1 MNHRP
6 RKRFGQHWLTSE
18 TVLHQILNAAQ
29 ISKSDR
35 ILEIGPGTGLLTRW
49 LTSLAES
56 VVAIEI
62 DRNLCSSLRKK
73 FQESPNFFLIEGDI
87 LSLNLDALGERLLN
101 PSDWRNPN
109 KVVANIPY
117 YITGPILEKLLGT
130 IAAPNPDAFDMIVLL
145 VQKEVAMRLCAQSGS
160 SDFGALSV
168 RIQYLADCELV
179 CVVPPKAFTPP
190 PAVESAVVRLRPRSI
205 DPPVENPRGL
215 EVLVKMG
222 FNAKRKMLRNN
233 LKNLIERDRLIEVL
247 ERLNLN
253 AQARAED
260 LGVTDWIALSNHL
273 SQKELSNR

>member
-1 MNHRP
+1 
-6 RKRFGQHWLTSE
+6 
-18 TVLHQILNAAQ
+18 
-29 ISKSDR
+29 
-35 ILEIGPGTGLLTRW
+35 
-49 LTSLAES
+49 
-56 VVAIEI
+56 
-62 DRNLCSSLRKK
+62 
-73 FQESPNFFLIEGDI
+73 
-87 LSLNLDALGERLLN
+87 
-101 PSDWRNPN
+101 
-109 KVVANIPY
+109 
-117 YITGPILEKLLGT
+117 
-130 IAAPNPDAFDMIVLL
+130 
-145 VQKEVAMRLCAQSGS
+145 
-160 SDFGALSV
+160 
-168 RIQYLADCELV
+168 
-179 CVVPPKAFTPP
+179 VVPPKAFTPP